1 MSKSNGKPPKRELV
15 IVAAKIPRGIVC
27 RLDRAAGN
35 SWNTRNA
42 VISRILEQYLEG
54 QLVRA
59 DNAHWNFPNL
69 SDSPD
74 TPIEAI

>member
-27 RLDRAAGN
+27 RLDRAASN
-35 SWNTRNA
+35 SWGTRNV
-42 VISRILEQYLEG
+42 VISRILEQYLNG

-59 DNAHWNFPNL
+59 DNTELEFSESIGLP
-69 SDSPD
+69 
-74 TPIEAI
+74 